1 MPCRSCRPL
10 DMQRLAFPGELWF
23 VLVNP
28 VFQAPTAEMRAMLPA
43 EVPMASAVHNCA
55 MSGTLVRPPG
65 PPTLGTPTPCWARP
79 LVRQVGSPLLVQ
91 ILAVCQGQACCR
103 DACAVFGQTR
113 AALQGVTRGGRVLC

>member
-1 MPCRSCRPL
+1 MNREAVKHARSVLLPCCGRSCRPL

-28 VFQAPTAEMRAMLPA
+28 VFQAPTAEMRAVLPA

-65 PPTLGTPTPCWARP
+65 PPNLGPLTHARHGP
-79 LVRQVGSPLLVQ
+79 SLGL
-91 ILAVCQGQACCR
+91 
-103 DACAVFGQTR
+103 
-113 AALQGVTRGGRVLC
+113 